1 MIYRVE
7 RKEKPFV
14 LVDKGFINDERL
26 SFKEKGILL
35 YFLSKPDKWEFFEEE
50 IASHSRDGISA
61 VKAGIKKLIEC
72 GYIVRG
78 ERIRNDKGQL
88 GAYEYI
94 VKEVSTTCENPTQE
108 KPTLENPTQENH
120 TASNNNINNNNKSKN
135 DCIKYIS
142 SILKGIV
149 VDDNARQAQMQVV
162 NKLSQYGFNCQL
174 ERPVD
179 NRGDG
184 RTGRINIF
192 ATKEGIDYAIEIDWQ
207 SPREKSIYKLKQFS
221 NAKKIILLR
230 GGKSNPI
237 DGIDLVQT
245 LEVNSSSP
253 DLAKSFETFYKA
265 YPKHKSRG
273 TAEKAWRTLKPTDE
287 LLAKIMKALETAK
300 KSSDWTKDNGQ
311 YIPYPATW
319 LRAKGWEDETEKTDV
334 SKKLSTYEGK
344 GEGYLC

>member
-108 KPTLENPTQENH
+108 KPTQEKPTQENH
-120 TASNNNINNNNKSKN
+120 TTSNNNINNNNSSKN
-135 DCIKYIS
+135 D
-142 SILKGIV
+142 SINTPIVPKGESE
-149 VDDNARQAQMQVV
+149 DKNNSKTTLM
-162 NKLSQYGFNCQL
+162 
-174 ERPVD
+174 ER
-179 NRGDG
+179 
-184 RTGRINIF
+184 
-192 ATKEGIDYAIEIDWQ
+192 
-207 SPREKSIYKLKQFS
+207 
-221 NAKKIILLR
+221 
-230 GGKSNPI
+230 
-237 DGIDLVQT
+237 
-245 LEVNSSSP
+245 
-253 DLAKSFETFYKA
+253 FETFYKA

-273 TAEKAWRTLKPTDE
+273 AAEKAWRTLKPTDE
-287 LLAKIMKALETAK
+287 LLAKIMAGLERAK
-300 KSSDWTKDNGQ
+300 KSNEWQKENGQ

-319 LRAKGWEDETEKTDV
+319 LRAKGWEDEIDDDKTTTQLQRNGGMNSNVPIDTWGGI
-334 SKKLSTYEGK
+334 KKL
-344 GEGYLC
+344 